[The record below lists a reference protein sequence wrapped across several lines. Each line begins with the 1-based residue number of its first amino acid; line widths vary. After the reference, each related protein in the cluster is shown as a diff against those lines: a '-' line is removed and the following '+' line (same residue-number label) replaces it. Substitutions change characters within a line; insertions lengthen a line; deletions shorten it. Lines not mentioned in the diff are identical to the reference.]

1 MIIEINGEEVVRN
14 LELVTDVARQLR
26 FHNIGV
32 SINDL
37 GTEWPL
43 LMGIRDFPFV
53 EIKVDK
59 QFVAG
64 CADDRTKRTTCGR
77 ILNLAD
83 GYGSRTVAGG
93 VESRADFAVVREMGF
108 NLVQS
113 YLFARPM
120 AAKKFAR
127 TMLGR
132 SLSFPR

>member
-1 MIIEINGEEVVRN
+1 MR
-14 LELVTDVARQLR
+14 
-26 FHNIGV
+26 
-32 SINDL
+32 
-37 GTEWPL
+37 P
-43 LMGIRDFPFV
+43 
-53 EIKVDK
+53 
-59 QFVAG
+59 
-64 CADDRTKRTTCGR
+64 

-113 YLFARPM
+113 YRFARPM

-132 SLSFPR
+132 PLSFPQ